1 MSFLKAIGG
10 AVRRKIHQRELEA
23 AIRRYELHHDQNAHT
38 KQSFADTGT
47 FRSQLDRLFTVGN
60 AAETAE
66 LTRTAEA
73 VIASTLTNRYY
84 RPADYLSDILDDLE
98 RHTYLTGELEG
109 EAPIASLAERYQ
121 RELKLKAVL
130 EAWLVPFKVVVIESS
145 LVTHSRIVGRLLPY
159 TALQNFERVIARL
172 FAMADESELKLVQ
185 EYVASFLKRWRH
197 SNPLKARFPEPAEAV
212 RDALACLNGEKTPDG
227 TSYIRTRRPDAGRRL
242 STVVPEDRQ
251 HYLHATLERWNL
263 EP

>member
-1 MSFLKAIGG
+1 M
-10 AVRRKIHQRELEA
+10 RRKIHQRELEA

-159 TALQNFERVIARL
+159 TALGDVPPDVEFW
-172 FAMADESELKLVQ
+172 
-185 EYVASFLKRWRH
+185 VAAAPW
-197 SNPLKARFPEPAEAV
+197 PA
-212 RDALACLNGEKTPDG
+212 
-227 TSYIRTRRPDAGRRL
+227 
-242 STVVPEDRQ
+242 
-251 HYLHATLERWNL
+251 
-263 EP
+263 